1 MAVILIPT
9 SNDFARLKQ
18 SGANRLG
25 PVVLNWGQEK
35 GVPVK
40 DLLPEMDAQSGG
52 NFHTYFLS
60 CDGHWTPKGSKV
72 AAEILEPWL
81 AQLNAT
87 PAKN

>member
-1 MAVILIPT
+1 
-9 SNDFARLKQ
+9 
-18 SGANRLG
+18 
-25 PVVLNWGQEK
+25 VVLSWGQEK

-40 DLLPEMDAQSGG
+40 DLLPDMDARSGG
-52 NFHTYFLS
+52 NFHTLFLS

-81 AQLNAT
+81 GQLYAT